1 MSPGTPT
8 QIDKTRLPNH
18 LTQVANEFEMK
29 TAGVLGGAHVTS
41 TCAKPETEVKKQNEE
56 PSPWKPEEEEEEEDD
71 EEDKGKYSMETNS
84 PPEGGCEQFCKI
96 ITILILPS
104 TLN

>member
-8 QIDKTRLPNH
+8 QIDKTGLPNH
-18 LTQVANEFEMK
+18 LTQVANEFETK
-29 TAGVLGGAHVTS
+29 KAGVPGGGHVTS
-41 TCAKPETEVKKQNEE
+41 TCAKPETE
-56 PSPWKPEEEEEEEDD
+56 KPEEEEEEEEDDD